1 MYSYIEKNE
10 RTYTHMKQYNI
21 HYLTVEDVM
30 DITGYKIGKSYKI
43 MRELNKELKKQNIVT
58 YNGKVD
64 KRYFFERLG
73 LLHDYNKKSL
83 EV

>member
-1 MYSYIEKNE
+1 
-10 RTYTHMKQYNI
+10 MKQYI
-21 HYLTVEDVM
+21 SHYLDVEDVM
-30 DITGYKIGKSYKI
+30 AITGYKIGKSYQI

-73 LLHDYNKKSL
+73 LLQDYIKANKESL